1 MKRAFAPLSLLTI
14 LALSIA
20 CTGGPDP
27 TPTPEPTQTPAP
39 TATSAPTATP
49 TPQPTPTPRPTSTPV
64 PTATPQP
71 TPSPVPIN
79 FATYQNQ
86 ELGVSFQYPDE
97 WESSPSDDPDEWL
110 VLVGDEGVT
119 TLTLYAEFGE
129 VDSTLSD
136 RLDAATEALT
146 PEDADV
152 EVERTGPVTLAD
164 GSSAVRADILY
175 ETDDGPAVRRVQVAN
190 RGGLTFVLSLSSTA
204 AHIDRQPETI
214 ETTLASFESFPPA
227 PYGIPRGRAL
237 TMPLGEPSSL
247 DPAVIR
253 ETISHLFVNNL
264 FSGLVRLGEE
274 LDVEPDLAERWEV
287 DDTGLVYTFTL
298 RDDVT
303 FHDGRPITANDFK
316 YSIERA
322 SDPELHSDTA
332 PLYLGDI
339 VGVQE
344 KLNGLATDV
353 SGVEVLDERT
363 VRITIDSPKEYFLAK
378 LTYPSGAVVDR
389 NSVEQM
395 GPDGWLGEDI
405 NGSGPFKL
413 LRWDQGEVII
423 LQRFDEYHSP
433 VSLEHLISPRVALPG
448 AGGLDMYLTNA
459 WDALFV
465 GIGSLPTLRE
475 DEALSQELREYDQL
489 TSFFVVMDA
498 TRPPFDDSNVRRAFA
513 MALDRQRYIDELYG
527 GNLELAVGLLP
538 PGMPGYSDQ
547 LKGIPFDPD
556 TARQLLAESRY
567 ADNLPEIIFSAVDA
581 GGQPSAGVQFMLDA
595 WQEEL
600 GVEVQADLIDPDVY
614 YYQLEEVAENMYS
627 YGWVADYPD
636 PENFLDLLLHSEAH
650 DARYRNPEFDSL
662 LIRAR
667 SEPIREIRLDLYAQ
681 AEQLLMDDAGI
692 IPLFHVK
699 DYVLVRPHV
708 RGFDISPY
716 GQPDITGIT
725 LRPIEQ

>member
-1 MKRAFAPLSLLTI
+1 MKRAFAPLLLLTV
-14 LALSIA
+14 LAIAAA
-20 CTGGPDP
+20 CTGTPEP
-27 TPTPEPTQTPAP
+27 TPTPVPPT
-39 TATSAPTATP
+39 PTATP
-49 TPQPTPTPRPTSTPV
+49 A

-71 TPSPVPIN
+71 TPTPQPTSTPTPTSTPQPTPTPTPIPVD
-79 FATYQNQ
+79 FVTYENQ
-86 ELGVSFQYPDE
+86 EIGVSFMHPAN
-97 WESSPSDDPDEWL
+97 WESTSSEGETEGEWL
-110 VLVGDEGVT
+110 VLVDDGVT
-119 TLTLYAEFGE
+119 RLTLLAEFGD

-136 RLDAATEALT
+136 RLDAAIETLT

-164 GSSAVRADILY
+164 GSSAERADILY
-175 ETDDGPAVRRVQVAN
+175 EIDSGPAIQRVQVTN
-190 RGGLTFVLSLSSTA
+190 RGGLTFVLALSSTVA
-204 AHIDRQPETI
+204 QADLQEETI

-227 PYGIPRGRAL
+227 PYGIPRNQAL

-253 ETISHLFVNNL
+253 ETISHLFVSNL

-274 LDVEPDLAERWEV
+274 LDVEPDLAEKWEV
-287 DDTGLVYTFTL
+287 DETGLIYTFVL
-298 RDDVT
+298 RDGLT
-303 FHDGRPITANDFK
+303 FHDGRPITANDVK

-322 SDPELHSDTA
+322 TDPELHSDTA

-353 SGVEVLDERT
+353 NGVEVLDELT

-389 NSVEQM
+389 NSVEQL

-433 VSLEHLISPRVALPG
+433 VSLEYLISPRVALPG

-465 GIGSLPTLRE
+465 GVGSLAMLRE
-475 DEALSQELREYDQL
+475 DEVLGQELREYDQL
-489 TSFFVVMDA
+489 TSFFVLMDT
-498 TRPPFDDSNVRRAFA
+498 TRPPFDDPNVRRAFA

-527 GNLELAVGLLP
+527 GNLELAVGILP

-547 LKGIPFDPD
+547 LEGIPFDPD
-556 TARQLLAESRY
+556 TARHLLSRSQY
-567 ADNLPEIIFSAVDA
+567 ADGLPEIIFSAVDA

-595 WQEEL
+595 WKEEL
-600 GVEVQADLIDPDVY
+600 GVEVRPELIEPDVY
-614 YYQLEEVAENMYS
+614 YYQLEEVAEHMYS

-650 DARYRNPEFDSL
+650 DSRYNNPVFDSL
-662 LIRAR
+662 LVRAR
-667 SEPIREIRLDLYAQ
+667 SEPIRDIRLDLYGQ

-725 LRPIEQ
+725 LLPIEQ